1 MVRGHH
7 RPIIYA
13 KIMVK
18 IPCRGGENITYTNKT
33 EICGSCESTVTT
45 LNLSEAPREVFCR
58 LCTPWVSCSMQ
69 LPSTIA
75 KVDIFY
81 QDLLIQSYKRV
92 TGIKIPRN
100 DHDWHELLTKIFE
113 LSDKPDICSIIR
125 DDYEYRLEVHPEL
138 RSVFQWT
145 WDGIEWEKNKP
156 IQDLSDIALV
166 NNIVSCI
173 NRHLSDLRKLE
184 PILRSCRENNRSGY
198 WAEYH
203 NACRELRMK
212 SYTAGPV
219 TLPGD
224 VVYAAIK
231 HTKNSKES
239 VSKELI
245 VQLFYDC
252 LKSGGSYTP
261 QEALNSILIPKRLLS
276 SVPVSVLPTS
286 PVVFKILS
294 RLLYGDYGNEAQYLL
309 LGAFMHWEG
318 LYNSSDNFYL
328 RDPIIWKKAFQ
339 LLRGISKSIGKY
351 SFMVTSEGFEVRGE
365 TGVRYRV
372 EAVHRDSPSAPWYV
386 TRGEN
391 GTHVCIEIL
400 SKFADMPLGDQ
411 LSSLVMSLRNDNSL
425 KDKIDTLY

>member
-1 MVRGHH
+1 
-7 RPIIYA
+7 
-13 KIMVK
+13 MVK

-113 LSDKPDICSIIR
+113 LSDKPDVCSIIR

-212 SYTAGPV
+212 SYTTGPL

-276 SVPVSVLPTS
+276 WVPVSVLPTS

>member
-1 MVRGHH
+1 
-7 RPIIYA
+7 
-13 KIMVK
+13 MVK

-45 LNLSEAPREVFCR
+45 LNLSETPREVFCR

-113 LSDKPDICSIIR
+113 LSNKPDVCSIIR
-125 DDYEYRLEVHPEL
+125 ADYEYRLEVHPEL

-145 WDGIEWEKNKP
+145 WDGMEWEKNKP
-156 IQDLSDIALV
+156 IQELSDIALV

-212 SYTAGPV
+212 SYTTGPV
-219 TLPGD
+219 ILPGD
-224 VVYAAIK
+224 VVFAAIK

-239 VSKELI
+239 ISKELI

-276 SVPVSVLPTS
+276 WVPVSVLPTS

>member
-1 MVRGHH
+1 
-7 RPIIYA
+7 
-13 KIMVK
+13 MVK

-113 LSDKPDICSIIR
+113 LSDKPDVCSIIR

-276 SVPVSVLPTS
+276 WVPVSVLPTS

>member
-1 MVRGHH
+1 LNH
-7 RPIIYA
+7 IIRY
-13 KIMVK
+13 
-18 IPCRGGENITYTNKT
+18 GGENIIDAIKN
-33 EICGSCESTVTT
+33 EICGSCESTVAT

-69 LPSTIA
+69 IPSTVA

-81 QDLLIQSYKRV
+81 PTLLIQSYKKV

-113 LSDKPDICSIIR
+113 LSDKPDICSAIKE
-125 DDYEYRLEVHPEL
+125 DYEYRLEVHPEL

-145 WDGIEWEKNKP
+145 WDGMEWEKNKP
-156 IQDLSDIALV
+156 IQELSDIALV

-212 SYTAGPV
+212 SYTTGPV

-224 VVYAAIK
+224 VVFAAIK

-239 VSKELI
+239 ISKELI

-276 SVPVSVLPTS
+276 SVPVTVLPTS

-294 RLLYGDYGNEAQYLL
+294 RLLYGDYGKEAQYLL
-309 LGAFMHWEG
+309 LGAFMHWDG

-328 RDPIIWKKAFQ
+328 RDPVIWKKSFQ
-339 LLRGISKSIGKY
+339 LLRGISKSLGRN

-365 TGVRYRV
+365 KGVTYSV
-372 EAVHRDSPSAPWYV
+372 KAVNRESSSVPWYV
-386 TRGEN
+386 TRGED
-391 GTHVCIEIL
+391 GPHVCIEIL
-400 SKFADMPLGDQ
+400 SQFVDMPLGDQ
-411 LSSLVMSLRNDNSL
+411 LSSLVMSLKNDNSL
-425 KDKIDTLY
+425 KHKIDTLY